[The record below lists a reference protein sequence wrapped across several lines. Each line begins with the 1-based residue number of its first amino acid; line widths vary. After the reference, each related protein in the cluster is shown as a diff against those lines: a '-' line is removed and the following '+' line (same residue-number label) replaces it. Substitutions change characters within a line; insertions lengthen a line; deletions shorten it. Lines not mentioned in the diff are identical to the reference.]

1 MGCTGGAQFPVELPR
16 PLGIVFAEKK
26 NGDIRVDELVEGGNA
41 ATSGKVLQGDRLVKC
56 GLMDALVDCEGLGF
70 DGVLDVLG
78 GSPDSDVMTV
88 VVERMVEE
96 VCTDRLP
103 SAAILRIAQAVRGR

>member
-1 MGCTGGAQFPVELPR
+1 MELPR